1 LSPAFAAFAEAEHRE
16 RLARARRALREA
28 GFEIAVLVAP
38 EHLYYFAGYDSWVG
52 VNSPQALIF
61 GLDDGDE
68 PAIVVRNV
76 DLALVTETSWVR
88 DIRTYHLHADDPM
101 ALIAEVAAEKG
112 LRQGPAAIETQSYV
126 LSHGF
131 ALALGAALAP
141 AGLRDATGLLGDL
154 RWFKSPAEMAALR
167 RAAVH
172 AQAGLEAARACL
184 KPGMTE
190 IALAAEI
197 EGAMRRSGSDFWAI
211 PTELTS
217 GTRNAGGHGTARPR
231 VIEPGDLVHMEF
243 AGVDR
248 RYHAVAISTMAAG
261 RPSGEA
267 ADLYEITR
275 ASLAAGIAA
284 IRPGIPVAEV
294 EEASLEP
301 LRREGLEGAAMMRFG
316 YGIGIAYP
324 PIWLETLQISRGIDQ
339 RLDPGMVFVLH
350 ACLALPE
357 RHQGT
362 IQGGTWAMTPAGLE
376 MLVGPGDVGLEIVG
390 A

>member
-1 LSPAFAAFAEAEHRE
+1 MKAAYAGFPESEHRA

-28 GFEIAVLVAP
+28 GFEVAVLVAP
-38 EHLYYFAGYDSWVG
+38 EHLYYLAGYDSWVA

-61 GLDDGDE
+61 GLDDDE

-101 ALIAEVAAEKG
+101 ALIADVAAEKG
-112 LRQGPAAIETQSYV
+112 LDQGAVAIETQSYV
-126 LSHGF
+126 LTHEL
-131 ALALGAALAP
+131 ALALGRALSP
-141 AGLRDATGLLGDL
+141 AKLQDATGLLGRM
-154 RWFKSPAEMAALR
+154 RWFKSPTEMDALR

-172 AQAGLEAARACL
+172 AQAGLEAARRCL
-184 KPGMTE
+184 KSGMTE

-197 EGAMRRSGSDFWAI
+197 EAAMRRSGSDFWAI
-211 PTELTS
+211 PTELAS
-217 GTRNAGGHGTARPR
+217 GTRSAGGHATPRPR

-248 RYHAVAISTMAAG
+248 RYHAVAISTMVAG
-261 RPSGEA
+261 RPSAEDA
-267 ADLYEITR
+267 ELYAITR

-284 IRPGIPVAEV
+284 IKPGIPVADV
-294 EEASLEP
+294 EQASLEP
-301 LRREGLEGAAMMRFG
+301 LRREGLEGTAMMRFG

-350 ACLALPE
+350 ACVALPD
-357 RHQGT
+357 RNLGA
-362 IQGGTWAMTPAGLE
+362 IQGGTWTMTQMGLE
-376 MLVGPGDVGLEIVG
+376 MLVGPGDVGLEITG
-390 A
+390 I